1 MTMQILIICILIILL
16 PTMIKIARIIHLKHL
31 GRKYIG
37 NGRYEEIGNK
47 KYKWYEWL
55 R

>member
-1 MTMQILIICILIILL
+1 MQILIICILIILL
-16 PTMIKIARIIHLKHL
+16 PTMIKIVRIIHLKHL
-31 GRKYIG
+31 GTEYIG